1 MSNFKTETFEFSEI
15 PSTLD
20 ELKSLPEAKL
30 ETPFMTAALTV
41 LALCRY
47 EKDVNSAIEMINF
60 LKGPVDLT
68 EYDKQFLRDRLKGKS
83 YVPRSYF
90 EGTSPEND
98 YTPPVPLTI
107 KVFEYA
113 YSYSEGG
120 YAMLEIRSS
129 GADSPRQI
137 KLRKKGNEWFLW
149 QQYLLPDIRTPKKDD
164 AWA

>member
-41 LALCRY
+41 LALCSY

-98 YTPPVPLTI
+98 YTPSVPLTI

-113 YSYSEGG
+113 YSYSEDG

>member
-30 ETPFMTAALTV
+30 ETPFMAAALTV

-113 YSYSEGG
+113 YSYSEDG

>member
-68 EYDKQFLRDRLKGKS
+68 EYDKQFLRDRLRGKS

-98 YTPPVPLTI
+98 YTPSVPLTI

-113 YSYSEGG
+113 YSYSEDG